1 MGNVLR
7 KTFRMLGLN
16 ERKGMV
22 GSGTRFSWQF
32 SCHCYISLYTDVV
45 LFFFSFS
52 WKTSAC
58 AKARRARERERER
71 ARSTRK
77 KNNLPH
83 PYPFALAVNKS
94 PAVYFL
100 SRTLDWLWRQ
110 IRGGSVNR
118 LLLHGF
124 LPFSLVSLTELCS
137 FWHGLKDLF
146 TLHKLADKVI
156 LDYSN
161 WWRHKR

>member
-1 MGNVLR
+1 M
-7 KTFRMLGLN
+7 
-16 ERKGMV
+16 

-32 SCHCYISLYTDVV
+32 LCHRYISLYTDVV

-71 ARSTRK
+71 ARSARK

-83 PYPFALAVNKS
+83 PYSFALAVNKP

-100 SRTLDWLWRQ
+100 SRALDWLWREN
-110 IRGGSVNR
+110 RGGSVNR
-118 LLLHGF
+118 LLLHGL
-124 LPFSLVSLTELCS
+124 LPFSPVSLTELCS

-156 LDYSN
+156 LDYYN
-161 WWRHKR
+161 WWRHER